1 VFPENRSFA
10 LDWSYNTRG
19 DLAGLIYPSGLSL
32 DFNPN
37 AYGEP
42 RQAGS
47 YATAA
52 NYHPS
57 GRVVGFNYG
66 NGVARALTLNSRQLP
81 QRIHDQRLGMPV
93 LDHTLTYDSAG
104 NLKSIADGVP
114 GGLESRTLHYDGRNR
129 LTSITASPQG
139 NESYV
144 YDPLDNVRQT
154 IQGGTD
160 RRFHYAPLTQRLEW
174 IRTPTGQNL
183 FGYQWNG

>member
-1 VFPENRSFA
+1 MFPENRSFA

-19 DLAGLIYPSGLSL
+19 DLAGLVYPSGLSL

-37 AYGEP
+37 AFGEP

-47 YATAA
+47 FATAA
-52 NYHPS
+52 SYHPS

-81 QRIHDQRLGMPV
+81 QRIHDQRNGMPV

-104 NLKSIADGVP
+104 NLKSITDGVP

-144 YDPLDNVRQT
+144 YDPLDNVRSKPSSNDGVRS
-154 IQGGTD
+154 IFVAS
-160 RRFHYAPLTQRLEW
+160 RH
-174 IRTPTGQNL
+174 
-183 FGYQWNG
+183 